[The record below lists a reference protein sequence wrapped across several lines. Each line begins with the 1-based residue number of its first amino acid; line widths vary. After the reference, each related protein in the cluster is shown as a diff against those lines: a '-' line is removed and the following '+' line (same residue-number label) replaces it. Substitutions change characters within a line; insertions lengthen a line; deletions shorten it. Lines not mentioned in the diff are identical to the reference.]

1 MKIKFTLTYLL
12 LFLGLG
18 VFAQTF
24 TINPTNANKGQ
35 SLPVTITGVGTN
47 FASGTNTI
55 TFVRQGSATTAITVS
70 NLTVINNNLMAG
82 MLSVGSNAI
91 AAAYRVSIA
100 STVNPTINLANGFT
114 VNSASSTA
122 SLTAIAP
129 NTGAQGQSLAVSIT
143 GTNTHFNSASN
154 TVKFFSQGTESFDIY
169 ELYNTPFGSGILS
182 SNLLISPNAPTG
194 VYSVGVENSVDGL
207 LMLNNSFTITANNK
221 SLTTVTPN
229 HAEQGT
235 LGELSVTITGLNTQ
249 FNTGSP
255 TFYFIR
261 QGSPTANIEVASVT
275 ATSATSVNLKLRIHY
290 NAPIGLYDIGY
301 FNIDDGAVLKSDA
314 FTIDPSTGIKEID
327 LKATKIYPNPASK
340 QVTIESKQN
349 IETITLFDV
358 TGKEMGHK
366 TPERETQTYELN
378 LTDLAIP
385 KGIYFIKVV
394 SHDGSVTKKI
404 IIE

>member
-12 LFLGLG
+12 MLLGFG

-24 TINPTNANKGQ
+24 TINPTSANKGQ

-55 TFVRQGSATTAITVS
+55 TFVRQGSATTAITIS

-82 MLSVGSNAI
+82 LLSVGSNAV

-129 NTGAQGQSLAVSIT
+129 NTAAQGQSLAVSIT

-207 LMLNNSFTITANNK
+207 MMLNNSFTITANNK
-221 SLTTVTPN
+221 SLTTVAPN
-229 HAEQGT
+229 HAEQGKSLT
-235 LGELSVTITGLNTQ
+235 VTITGINTQ

-261 QGSPTANIEVASVT
+261 QGSPTTDINVSNVQ
-275 ATSATSVNLKLRIHY
+275 ATSATSVNLMVNIAY
-290 NAPIGLYDIGY
+290 NTPIGLYDIGY
-301 FNIDDGAVLKSDA
+301 FNTADGAVLKSDA
-314 FTIDPSTGIKEID
+314 FTVDKSTGIKEVD
-327 LKATKIYPNPASK
+327 FKNTKVYPNPANK
-340 QVTIESKQN
+340 QLTIESKQTIEN
-349 IETITLFDV
+349 IVLFDF
-358 TGKEMGHK
+358 TGKEITNK

-385 KGIYFIKVV
+385 KGIYFIKVI
-394 SHDGSVTKKI
+394 SHDGSVTQKI

>member
-12 LFLGLG
+12 LFLGFG

-24 TINPTNANKGQ
+24 TINPTSANKGQ

-47 FASGTNTI
+47 FATGTNTI
-55 TFVRQGSATTAITVS
+55 TFVRQGSATAAITVS
-70 NLTVINNNLMAG
+70 NLTVVNNNLMG
-82 MLSVGSNAI
+82 GILNVGANAI
-91 AAAYRVSIA
+91 AATYRVSIA

-122 SLTAIAP
+122 SLIAIAP
-129 NTGAQGQSLAVSIT
+129 NTASQGQSLAVSIT

-207 LMLNNSFTITANNK
+207 MMLNNSFTITANNK
-221 SLTTVTPN
+221 SLTTITPN
-229 HAEQGT
+229 HAEQGKSLT
-235 LGELSVTITGLNTQ
+235 VTITGVNTQ

-261 QGSPTANIEVASVT
+261 QGSPTADINVSTVQ
-275 ATSATSVNLKLRIHY
+275 ATSATSVSLMVNIAY
-290 NAPIGLYDIGY
+290 NTPIGLYDIGY
-301 FNIDDGAVLKSDA
+301 FNTADGAVLKSDA
-314 FTIDPSTGIKEID
+314 FTVDKSTGVKEID
-327 LKATKIYPNPASK
+327 LKGTKIYPNPASG
-340 QVTIESKQN
+340 QLTIESKQTIEN
-349 IETITLFDV
+349 IVVFDI
-358 TGKEMGHK
+358 TGKEMTNK

-385 KGIYFIKVV
+385 KGIYFIKVI